1 MPYIAS
7 QDRRKGLW
15 EGLYRPNTAAE
26 VNFLISKYYLIL
38 RETGETDIIL
48 FEDWVQGT
56 IEDYI
61 KDAGLSYQTL
71 NDLVGVLGC
80 VQGEMLRR
88 HNYKHLFNG
97 VLKNRLSA
105 LFTEVI
111 NIYEKKKLEDNG
123 DIV

>member
-1 MPYIAS
+1 MPYLKS
-7 QDRRKGLW
+7 EERRKGLW

-26 VNFLISKYYLIL
+26 VNFLISKYYLTL
-38 RETGETDIIL
+38 DEKRQADVAL
-48 FEDWVQGT
+48 FQDVVQST

-61 KDAGLSYQTL
+61 KDAGLSYQIL

-80 VQGEMLRR
+80 VGGEMLRR

-97 VLKNRLSA
+97 VLRNRLST
-105 LFTEVI
+105 LFIEVI
-111 NIYEKKKLEDNG
+111 NHYEMKKLSENG